1 MGQVIIGTDPH
12 KRSSTIEI
20 VDRGEAVLAA
30 GRYDTDR
37 DGYRAMMG
45 VARRFPDRL
54 WAVEGIHG
62 AGRPLAGRLLA
73 DGETVVDV
81 PAKLAA
87 RVRLLDTGQG
97 RKTDATD
104 AHAIAVAALRARGLR
119 PVTVEDDLVVLRG
132 VVRSARRDFPR
143 PRADGQP
150 AAPAAGAS

>member
-1 MGQVIIGTDPH
+1 MSQVIIGTDPH

-37 DGYRAMMG
+37 DGYRAMMA

-54 WAVEGIHG
+54 WAVEGVHG

-81 PAKLAA
+81 G
-87 RVRLLDTGQG
+87 RVAGETG
-97 RKTDATD
+97 
-104 AHAIAVAALRARGLR
+104 
-119 PVTVEDDLVVLRG
+119 
-132 VVRSARRDFPR
+132 
-143 PRADGQP
+143 GQP
-150 AAPAAGAS
+150 AGDTRQHGQRHPGGADHPRAPVGAGPPDQVCPDGVAGGLRAAAAQ